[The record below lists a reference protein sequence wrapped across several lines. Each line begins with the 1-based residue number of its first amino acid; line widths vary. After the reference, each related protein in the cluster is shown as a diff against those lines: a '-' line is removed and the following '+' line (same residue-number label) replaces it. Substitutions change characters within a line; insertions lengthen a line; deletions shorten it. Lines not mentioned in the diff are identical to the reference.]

1 MAMASNKV
9 KFALRLPQTLYAKL
23 TAASKASPAE
33 LSINQQIVRRLNS
46 TFDLEEAIAEGLAA
60 DVDVGFVVEQI
71 RASVGKSR
79 KPTKGKTPT
88 KK

>member
-1 MAMASNKV
+1 MASNKV
-9 KFALRLPQTLYAKL
+9 KFALRLPQTLY
-23 TAASKASPAE
+23 E
-33 LSINQQIVRRLNS
+33 LSINQEIVRRLNS